1 MDTKLANELRVE
13 WIGRGQEY
21 GEMLRRQEELV
32 AERVADPIHVPERPT
47 QRERKE
53 QGEGRRTG
61 ETRSHGAKV
70 YARAL

>member
-1 MDTKLANELRVE
+1 MLLHERRVVRVVGREELRPV
-13 WIGRGQEY
+13 RKR
-21 GEMLRRQEELV
+21 LD
-32 AERVADPIHVPERPT
+32 AIHVPERPT